1 MLAKKTKADLTDKQL
16 LRYNRHIVLPEIDI
30 DGQTILINS
39 KVAIIGLGGLGC
51 PVSTYLASSGL
62 GTLLLIDDDT
72 VSLTNLNRQ
81 TLFTENDLNKNKV
94 DAASKRLLELNS
106 DLIIKTDK
114 SRVDQRFDTSKLK
127 EFDVI
132 VDCRLKSSTYGAH
145 FAVELSAE
153 NHLQLLVPKGFAH
166 GFLTL
171 SDIATVNYKVDDY
184 YHPECDAGIAY
195 NDPDLGIDWPLENR
209 IISEKDL
216 TLPNL
221 KDLNNPF

>member
-1 MLAKKTKADLTDKQL
+1 MKILERPLTD
-16 LRYNRHIVLPEIDI
+16 
-30 DGQTILINS
+30 
-39 KVAIIGLGGLGC
+39 A
-51 PVSTYLASSGL
+51 
-62 GTLLLIDDDT
+62 LLL
-72 VSLTNLNRQ
+72 Q
-81 TLFTENDLNKNKV
+81 PKV
-94 DAASKRLLELNS
+94 FE
-106 DLIIKTDK
+106 
-114 SRVDQRFDTSKLK
+114 DQRGTFIEAYKEWQFQELVSGVFFVQDNESTSFKGALRGLHFQAPPHAQTKLIRVVHGNIL
-127 EFDVI
+127 DVI

-171 SDIATVNYKVDDY
+171 SDTATVNYKVDDY